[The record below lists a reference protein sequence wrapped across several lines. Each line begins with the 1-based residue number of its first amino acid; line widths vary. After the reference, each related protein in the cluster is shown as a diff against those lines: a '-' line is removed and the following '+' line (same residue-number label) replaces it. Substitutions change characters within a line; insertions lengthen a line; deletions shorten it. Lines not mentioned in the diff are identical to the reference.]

1 MHSSKMRT
9 IHCSSCLPGGCLPRR
24 GVSAQGVFL
33 GGSAWGMSA
42 RGWGVSGQ
50 GVNTFPLWTELL
62 THTCENITFPQLHL
76 WTVKIKKMFQ
86 KMATLQKL

>member
-1 MHSSKMRT
+1 MHSSKMHT
-9 IHCSSCLPGGCLPRR
+9 IHCSSCLPGGCLPE
-24 GVSAQGVFL
+24 
-33 GGSAWGMSA
+33 GSAWGMSA

-62 THTCENITFPQLHL
+62 THTCENITFPQLRL